1 MDAPFPTHDAR
12 TTAQRLGDAGEDQA
26 LAFLRARDL
35 RLVARNVRFKGGEID
50 LVMRD
55 GATLVFVEVRC
66 RSRQDFGSAL
76 DSIDARKARRVV
88 LAARLY
94 LQRHPADAQRDC
106 RFDVIALD
114 GRDAAPIWV
123 RDAFRLDD
131 L

>member
-1 MDAPFPTHDAR
+1 MDAHFPTRDPR
-12 TTAQRLGDAGEDQA
+12 TAAQRLGDAGEDQA
-26 LAFLRARDL
+26 LALLRAHDL
-35 RLVARNVRFKGGEID
+35 RLVARKVRFKGGELD

-88 LAARLY
+88 LAAKLY
-94 LQRHPADAQRDC
+94 LQRHPAEAQRDC

-114 GRDAAPIWV
+114 GADTTPTWV